1 MLCAFVFYKI
11 SKKFKSPKVN
21 CVSLVTGGVKT
32 GKSTFAVYLAISNL
46 IINCL
51 ETLDGME
58 KLPPEQYSQE
68 DFEMTQSILE
78 QAMAIEEK
86 YRTEIE
92 EMPSTIQRPNWEN
105 L

>member
-1 MLCAFVFYKI
+1 MPRWGPFYLIKMDSERI
-11 SKKFKSPKVN
+11 II
-21 CVSLVTGGVKT
+21 
-32 GKSTFAVYLAISNL
+32 YLAISNL
-46 IINCL
+46 IINCI

-86 YRTEIE
+86 YRTEVE

>member
-1 MLCAFVFYKI
+1 
-11 SKKFKSPKVN
+11 
-21 CVSLVTGGVKT
+21 
-32 GKSTFAVYLAISNL
+32 
-46 IINCL
+46 
-51 ETLDGME
+51 ME

-92 EMPSTIQRPNWEN
+92 EIPSTIQRPNWEN